1 MAGRVSYLGQRIT
14 RDLILDLDAGKKDS
28 YDRVGNNWNDLA
40 YKNNATL
47 TSYGSSTWENSIL
60 YPGGAVTFNGANN
73 WVSVPHQSYLSFGTS
88 QFTLNVWFIVKS
100 LNGYQTII
108 CKPGNSDY
116 NGWNLYFE
124 TGNTLGFIANDG
136 AGGAWKLI
144 LADGF
149 IPSVNTWYNY
159 TITRSGSSWVMYR
172 NGVSVSTASVSVTIS
187 DVGNPINIGR
197 YLNFPGGVRYFNGSI
212 ALAQLYSRA
221 LSSAEVL
228 SNFNTFSRRFSSTIF
243 NLLVEY
249 LIVAGGAGGGAGSGG
264 GGGAGGLLT
273 GQFQI
278 LTGVSY
284 TLSIGAGGSGGLS
297 RNSLPTNG
305 SNSSAFGLTATGGGY
320 GAGAPCSGLLYNAN
334 SGGSGG
340 GGGHWCPPAYSAA
353 SGIAGQGFGGGSAV
367 INAGGGGGGAG
378 GPGGNN
384 TIIYVGG
391 FGGIGTQSSITGQTL
406 YYSGG
411 GGGGGAGP
419 GGTGGGGTGGSGNDT
434 FVDPT
439 KNGQTNTGGG
449 AGGGN
454 LHAGSLS
461 GNGGSGVVVVAYPD
475 TYPALIIG
483 VGLTY
488 NQPTRSGYRVY
499 RFTAG
504 AGTIRI

>member
-243 NLLVEY
+243 NLLIEY
-249 LIVAGGAGGGAGSGG
+249 LIVAGGAGGGAGTGG

-297 RNSLPTNG
+297 KNSLPTNG

-320 GAGAPCSGLLYNAN
+320 GAGDPCSGLIYNSN
-334 SGGSGG
+334 NGGSGG
-340 GGGHWCPPAYSAA
+340 GGAVWCNLVPSTKNAA
-353 SGIAGQGFGGGSAV
+353 SGIVGQGFAGGSATT
-367 INAGGGGGGAG
+367 N
-378 GPGGNN
+378 
-384 TIIYVGG
+384 
-391 FGGIGTQSSITGQTL
+391 
-406 YYSGG
+406 GG
-411 GGGGGAGP
+411 GGGGGAGATGSP
-419 GGTGGGGTGGSGNDT
+419 NISSTVGGNGGIGVLSSITGTSIWYSGGGGGGQGGTGGTGGGGIGGDT
-434 FVDPT
+434 VSISLR
-439 KNGQTNTGGG
+439 NGTVNTGGG
-449 AGGGN
+449 GGAGYIHVGGV
-454 LHAGSLS
+454 S
-461 GNGGSGVVVVAYPD
+461 GAGGSGVIVIAYPD
-475 TYPALIIG
+475 IYPALNVG
-483 VGLTY
+483 LGLTY
-488 NQPTRSGYRVY
+488 DQPTRSGYRVY